1 MDNIRGIVLM
11 VAAMAG
17 FALEDM
23 FIKRAS
29 GSLPTGQI
37 LVILGF
43 GGTLVFGLMARRHGT
58 RLVSRSAILPPV
70 MLRHV
75 GEVVGTLSFVT
86 AISLVPLSLASA
98 ILQATPLAVTLGAA
112 LFLGEDVGWR
122 RWSAIAVGLFGVLLI
137 LRPGFE
143 GFRPASLFAVLAVVG
158 LATRDL
164 ATRRVP
170 AHVSTTQLS
179 VYAFA
184 LMVPAGLILLAF
196 SGGAA
201 LPETAR
207 WIDLGGALVVGV
219 FGYYAITAAMRV
231 GEVAAVTP
239 FRYTRLLFALV
250 IGTVVFGERPDTLTL
265 VGAAIVI
272 GSGLYTLFREARL
285 GRARRRA
292 VLTPGGPVN

>member
-292 VLTPGGPVN
+292 VLTPSGPVN